1 MKKTDLANVT
11 EEGFNIACN
20 RFRSF
25 KGIISSKT
33 STYESFIKIYR
44 SLLKT
49 CLGYIYSKC
58 SGKTNV
64 SSEDIYL
71 VSNIANL
78 INSIVKVD
86 SALAQRELNAINK
99 ILSEKDNIMVSED
112 VLASKIS
119 VDFDSLVEGFLS
131 SPIFAKYR
139 YINYILN
146 QEGIVDNTEETTI
159 DDTEETTMVSTDVD
173 LRVVRA
179 FTDYLALSKNVI
191 CFKAEDILDEL
202 CEIVSA
208 EIASLSSQTEYT
220 NKYPSLTKALLLR
233 TSREEFAELKKESY
247 DDPVFSFCLGQLLS
261 KISEYDKM
269 FLNGINVSMPYS
281 KLRDRFYK
289 AFSKGAFKYKIALK
303 VNPYM
308 HESQQTLA
316 ITSKELL
323 ACVPNDFYKKMKE
336 SYSKDGENTYAENLS
351 LVISKYCVSENG
363 KKYSYD
369 SIRQALDTKFCQFSG
384 NTK

>member
-33 STYESFIKIYR
+33 STYESFLKIYR
-44 SLLKT
+44 SFLKT

-99 ILSEKDNIMVSED
+99 ILSEKENIMVSED

-119 VDFDSLVEGFLS
+119 VNFDSLVDGFLS

-146 QEGIVDNTEETTI
+146 QEGIVDNTKETTI
-159 DDTEETTMVSTDVD
+159 DDIEETTIVSTDVD

-179 FTDYLALSKNVI
+179 FTDYLALSKNII
-191 CFKAEDILDEL
+191 CLKAEDILDAL

-261 KISEYDKM
+261 KLSQYDKM

-308 HESQQTLA
+308 HESQQALA
-316 ITSKELL
+316 ITPKELL

-351 LVISKYCVSENG
+351 LVIFKYCVSENG
-363 KKYSYD
+363 KRYGYD